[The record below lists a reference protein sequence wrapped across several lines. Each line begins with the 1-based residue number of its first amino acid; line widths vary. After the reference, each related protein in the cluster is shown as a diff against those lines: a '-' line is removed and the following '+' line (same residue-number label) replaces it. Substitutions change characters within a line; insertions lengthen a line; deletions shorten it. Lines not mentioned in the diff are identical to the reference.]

1 MIFGTDCHTYIYA
14 CRLYTTASGT
24 VWQVIFVGCYFV
36 SFIVVDLAVMKISIH
51 ETVNACRVTHVPTCM
66 EAIKVGAKNIVDW
79 PVCIDSK

>member
-1 MIFGTDCHTYIYA
+1 M
-14 CRLYTTASGT
+14 
-24 VWQVIFVGCYFV
+24 

-51 ETVNACRVTHVPTCM
+51 ETVNACRVTHVPACM